1 MEKNMETDLERLARI
16 SGTAPVPSFGLQPL
30 PQAMGEGGGEGDGD
44 GDGDSGKGEPKIDDP
59 VDPPVPLEPVKPT
72 THGTNPATG
81 LPYISVEAA
90 DIKIQENI
98 KKEIEA
104 DRELGDITK
113 DAGSVPWYERLI
125 RWLGRTI
132 SGIGAGTA
140 GAGGG
145 PIASGGAAMMASSA
159 SDELMDQI
167 FGPIEGRAE
176 KAAEMLQEALD
187 EADGDKQEAAKILRE
202 RVAAEKKAIEDKKKS
217 NGPGGKPP
225 AGPLG
230 SEKNEDGSA
239 QAAPQ
244 PMGKATLAPSTVP
257 QQTELQKFAAD
268 KAAEAERM
276 KALVKSYNPNADL
289 QRYTPIDVTVAKT
302 PAEAEQIRQYNNLLA
317 ASARS
322 QTIADEA
329 SNALRSAPGITDSWS
344 QYYNPADYRSTAAQA
359 QAAQAAQTT
368 VGPAATISGDYQAD
382 LSQLAGYNS
391 GIATSDARDNSL
403 EAMAMSQN
411 RALGLAPSV
420 AELSYKQNLDA
431 LASQQA
437 AAQATQRGPGA
448 SAGLE
453 ALSRQAASMG
463 QGAVN
468 QIAVAKAQEQQ
479 AAETAYAAQA
489 NQVMIEDQKKAAQE
503 KTNELNQLVNLT
515 QASLANAKNRLE
527 ADQFN
532 ASAVNEV
539 NKLQATLSQQTSALN
554 AQLSNN
560 TNLQNAS
567 MQNQSN
573 LANAVNALEASRYA
587 GTQAQNV
594 SNLQATTARGDIK
607 NIAEWQTGANDTEL
621 STRNQVAGGAGRL
634 SDSQKTFE
642 INEKNINDIRE
653 RWNINRDDAIA
664 AAKAAEEHKVTM
676 TVLTSLKSEIDQ
688 YRSEGKS
695 MKEAID
701 EALKNKKEE

>member
-1 MEKNMETDLERLARI
+1 
-16 SGTAPVPSFGLQPL
+16 
-30 PQAMGEGGGEGDGD
+30 
-44 GDGDSGKGEPKIDDP
+44 
-59 VDPPVPLEPVKPT
+59 
-72 THGTNPATG
+72 
-81 LPYISVEAA
+81 
-90 DIKIQENI
+90 
-98 KKEIEA
+98 
-104 DRELGDITK
+104 
-113 DAGSVPWYERLI
+113 
-125 RWLGRTI
+125 
-132 SGIGAGTA
+132 
-140 GAGGG
+140 
-145 PIASGGAAMMASSA
+145 
-159 SDELMDQI
+159 
-167 FGPIEGRAE
+167 
-176 KAAEMLQEALD
+176 
-187 EADGDKQEAAKILRE
+187 
-202 RVAAEKKAIEDKKKS
+202 
-217 NGPGGKPP
+217 
-225 AGPLG
+225 
-230 SEKNEDGSA
+230 
-239 QAAPQ
+239 
-244 PMGKATLAPSTVP
+244 
-257 QQTELQKFAAD
+257 
-268 KAAEAERM
+268 
-276 KALVKSYNPNADL
+276 
-289 QRYTPIDVTVAKT
+289 
-302 PAEAEQIRQYNNLLA
+302 
-317 ASARS
+317 
-322 QTIADEA
+322 
-329 SNALRSAPGITDSWS
+329 
-344 QYYNPADYRSTAAQA
+344 
-359 QAAQAAQTT
+359 
-368 VGPAATISGDYQAD
+368 
-382 LSQLAGYNS
+382 
-391 GIATSDARDNSL
+391 
-403 EAMAMSQN
+403 MAMSQN

-676 TVLTSLKSEIDQ
+676 TVLISLKSEIDR